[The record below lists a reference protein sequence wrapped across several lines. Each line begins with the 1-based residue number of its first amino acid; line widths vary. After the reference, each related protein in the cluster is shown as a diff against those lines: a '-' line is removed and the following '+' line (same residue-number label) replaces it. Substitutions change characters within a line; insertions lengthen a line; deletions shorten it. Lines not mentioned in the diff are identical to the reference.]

1 MKNINIYTISL
12 GCPKNRVDTEHTLG
26 ALGPNVKIVQHL
38 GHAHM
43 VFINTCGFIGPAV
56 QESVRHILECI
67 SHINGLKRQPH
78 LVVAGCLVGRYGA
91 LELKKELPE
100 VDLWLANADLTNWPM
115 HMAKLLQLKENHLDI
130 GARLIQNTSA
140 SAWLKVSD
148 GCRHNCSFCT
158 IPSIRG
164 KHRSTPAKLLV
175 NEAQN
180 LLDSGVKELV
190 LVAQDVS
197 AWGEDLDQKHG
208 LRTLLEQLVPLK
220 GLEWL
225 RLMYLYPAGINKD
238 LLSFMKDH
246 QEKLLPYFDIPLQ
259 HAHPQILQ
267 SMGRP
272 FAKDP
277 RHVVELVREHIPQ
290 ASLRTSFIVGFPGEE
305 DEHFNALRDFI
316 IETRFQHLGVFAY
329 AAEDGTKAA
338 TMPNQVED
346 TVKASRKDELMQI
359 QAEISSE
366 LLESYVGQT
375 LPILVDNTHE
385 EWPGLHRGRAW
396 FQAPEVD
403 GITYISG
410 EGVSPAKLVMA
421 DIVESAD
428 YDLTALA

>member
-1 MKNINIYTISL
+1 MKSLNVYSISL

-26 ALGPNVKIVQHL
+26 ALNVNLVSHL
-38 GHAHM
+38 GRAHM

-56 QESVRHILECI
+56 QESVRHILEAI
-67 SHINGLKRQPH
+67 THIKGLKRRPL
-78 LVVAGCLVGRYGA
+78 LVVAGCLVGRYGVS
-91 LELKKELPE
+91 ELKKELPE
-100 VDLWLANADLTNWPM
+100 VELWLTNAELALWPM
-115 HMAKLLQLKENHLDI
+115 HMAKALGILEKNIHAGRRFMQGNN
-130 GARLIQNTSA
+130 AY
-140 SAWLKVSD
+140 AWLKVSD

-164 KHRSTPAKLLV
+164 KHRSTDAKVLIE
-175 NEAQN
+175 EAQN

-197 AWGEDLDQKHG
+197 AWGEDLGQKHG
-208 LRTLLEQLVPLK
+208 LLTLLEKLVPLK

-225 RLMYLYPAGINKD
+225 RLMYLYPAGITKD
-238 LLSFMKDH
+238 LLSFVKDN
-246 QEKLLPYFDIPLQ
+246 QEKILPYFDIPLQ
-259 HAHPQILQ
+259 HAHPHILQ
-267 SMGRP
+267 NMGRP

-277 RHVVELVREHIPQ
+277 RHVVELVRKFIPN
-290 ASLRTSFIVGFPGEE
+290 AALRTSFIVGFPGEQ

-338 TMPNQVED
+338 TMPEQVED
-346 TVKASRKDELMQI
+346 KLKALRKDELMHI

-366 LLESYVGQT
+366 ILESYVGKT
-375 LPILVDNTHE
+375 LPILVDNVHE
-385 EWPGLHRGRAW
+385 EWPGLHCGRAW

-410 EGVSPAKLVMA
+410 EGVAPARLINA
-421 DIVESAD
+421 DIVESTN